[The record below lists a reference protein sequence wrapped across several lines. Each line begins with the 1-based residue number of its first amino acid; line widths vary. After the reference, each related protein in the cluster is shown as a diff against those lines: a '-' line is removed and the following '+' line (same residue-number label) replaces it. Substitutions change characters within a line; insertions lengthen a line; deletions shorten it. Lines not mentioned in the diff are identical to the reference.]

1 MLLHVTI
8 RILSCETGVKTEENL
23 NYDNILLINFNN
35 RSPPIYGD
43 KLITSNDHNFFICWR
58 NFADWTLL
66 KILVAFIALLL
77 G

>member
-43 KLITSNDHNFFICWR
+43 KLITSNDHNFFIC
-58 NFADWTLL
+58 
-66 KILVAFIALLL
+66 
-77 G
+77 